1 MYPDVVICI
10 AIPALNFV
18 PVRYI
23 GIARSTISIITRGLR
38 KNTMATSRRALVL
51 CAFVLQLLMVGAT
64 ASPLADSTNPLGDA
78 SKMNADLV
86 ERLAEVD
93 DPTVLPVIFQ
103 LESPLTPN
111 DKAFIQQLGLD
122 LLGEA
127 PLIDGGLVE
136 GAAID
141 VRRMSTWDRVEFM
154 ELDKPLEFFYL
165 PSDWGGQPQPG
176 IMMHETTHVV
186 RATDAWDRVIVTPS
200 GEILREVDLSFTEW
214 DGDGTAIV
222 DLDTGVDAGHPDYDY
237 LEPWTGEKTLYSA
250 KWTPADNEW
259 VETRN
264 SDTSSGHG
272 THVGGTIAGNGDASA
287 GRRAGVAKGGQ
298 LIALG
303 AGDGA
308 SIFAGVQ
315 GLEWTHA
322 HSIPGQNPHHIR
334 VVSNSWG
341 SDGDYNPEGAI
352 AQLTDRLT
360 YENGVAV
367 IFAASNS
374 GGSGA
379 ECSGDL
385 RTNVYANTPSAIS
398 VAALTHDGTQVTSFS
413 SRGCMNQQHT
423 WPDVGAPGRD
433 IWATAPRGTAIDAST
448 RTQGDLYYMSIS
460 GTSMATPHVGGMAGI
475 LLDVA
480 PSLSVADYHR
490 DDHDFG
496 DSLVGGDGTAAYRQ
510 FEDWNERNSSRV
522 HEVELILEL
531 TARYEGM
538 DNACESGNDEDGCN
552 DIPEECYRSSTGQCH
567 DWRIGHGLTDV
578 DAAVAL
584 ARTLQL
590 MRDQDGDGLVDH
602 PEYNVWDAFDIYEGM
617 MTTATI
623 PANTDRVRH
632 AWKGDWNH
640 FNNGQTGAVYYTED
654 SHYVWIPNGTT
665 RLEATFAASEVDIDT
680 GQAGAL
686 QLSID
691 LGEDGSNDA
700 QGQGNR
706 LADSW
711 YYDLPVD
718 ESSWGKWAHFD
729 VSGTAVTLWGFLGDI
744 EFFESRIPYTVDV
757 MLTMDLTQPVNIEFE
772 QRPDFY
778 SDLNPT
784 TPSDEYEDSMDG
796 MLTFTRKAYDQA
808 AVVSAIAPKTTT
820 EVSSESGFFSRM
832 AGVIADHPLAV
843 LIALVML
850 IGAAGTVGYNVR
862 LQTEEDV
869 EEAVLLDETED

>member
-1 MYPDVVICI
+1 MVVSKCE
-10 AIPALNFV
+10 LVGNLFV
-18 PVRYI
+18 A
-23 GIARSTISIITRGLR
+23 IARKTISVIMLRRGFSV
-38 KNTMATSRRALVL
+38 MATRRRALFL
-51 CAFVLQLLMVGAT
+51 SALVLQLLMVGAA
-64 ASPLADSTNPLGDA
+64 ASPLADDINPLGDA
-78 SKMNADLV
+78 SKMNTDLV
-86 ERLAEVD
+86 ERLAEAD
-93 DPTVLPVIFQ
+93 DATTLPVIFQ
-103 LESPLTPN
+103 LHSPVTHS
-111 DKAFIQQLGLD
+111 DEAYMEELGLEVI
-122 LLGEA
+122 GHA
-127 PLIDGGLVE
+127 ALIDGGLLE

-141 VRRMSTWDRVEFM
+141 VRRLSSWERVEYL

-165 PSDWGGQPQPG
+165 PSEWGGQPNPG

-200 GEILREVDLSFTEW
+200 GEILRETDLSFTEW

-250 KWTPADNEW
+250 KWTPADNDW

-298 LIALG
+298 LVALG

-322 HSIPGQNPHHIR
+322 HSVPGQNPYHIR

-341 SDGDYNPEGAI
+341 SDGDYNPDGAI
-352 AQLTDRLT
+352 TQLTDRLT

-374 GGSGA
+374 GGSGG

-398 VAALTHDGTQVTSFS
+398 VAALTHDGTAVTSFS

-475 LLDVA
+475 LIDVA
-480 PSLSVADYHR
+480 PSLGAADYHR

-496 DSLVGGDGTAAYRQ
+496 DSLVGGDGTAAYGQ
-510 FEDWNERNSSRV
+510 FEDWDERNNSRV

-538 DNACESGNDEDGCN
+538 ENSCEDGNGDDSCN

-590 MRDQDGDGLVDH
+590 MRDQDGDGIVDR
-602 PEYNVWDAFDIYEGM
+602 PEYTVFDAFDIYESM
-617 MTTATI
+617 MTTVSI
-623 PANTDRVRH
+623 PTNTDRIRH

-654 SHYVWIPNGTT
+654 SHYVWIPNGTV
-665 RLEATFAASEVDIDT
+665 RLEATFSATEVDLDT

-686 QLSID
+686 QLAID
-691 LGEDGSNDA
+691 LGEDGSDDA

-718 ESSWGKWAHFD
+718 ESAWGKWAHFD
-729 VSGTAVTLWGFLGDI
+729 ISGSAVTLWGFFNDI

-757 MLTMDLTQPVNIEFE
+757 MLTMDLSQPVNVQFE

-784 TPSDEYEDSMDG
+784 TPSDEYDESMDG
-796 MLTFTRKAYDQA
+796 MLTFTRPAYDQA
-808 AVVSAIAPKTTT
+808 TVVSLIQPKSMSGGT
-820 EVSSESGFFSRM
+820 SSSDGFFSTL
-832 AGVIADHPLAV
+832 GGIIADHPFAV
-843 LIALVML
+843 IFSLLML
-850 IGAAGTVGYNVR
+850 IGAAGTAGYAVR
-862 LQTEEDV
+862 LQTEDDV
-869 EEAVLLDETED
+869 EDAVLVAELET

>member
-1 MYPDVVICI
+1 
-10 AIPALNFV
+10 
-18 PVRYI
+18 
-23 GIARSTISIITRGLR
+23 
-38 KNTMATSRRALVL
+38 MATTRRAMVL
-51 CAFVLQLLMVGAT
+51 CALVLQLLMVGAT

-78 SKMNADLV
+78 TKMNADLV
-86 ERLAEVD
+86 ERLDEVED
-93 DPTVLPVIFQ
+93 TTILPVIFQ
-103 LESPLTPN
+103 LHSPITPH
-111 DKAFIQQLGLD
+111 DEAYMADLGLA
-122 LLGEA
+122 LMGEA
-127 PLIDGGLVE
+127 PLLDAGLVE
-136 GAAID
+136 GKAID
-141 VRRMSTWDRVEFM
+141 LRRMSTWDRVEYL

-165 PSDWGGQPQPG
+165 PSEWGGQPDPG

-186 RATDAWDRVIVTPS
+186 RATDTWDRVIISPS
-200 GEILREVDLSFTEW
+200 GEILREIDLSFSEW

-250 KWTPADNEW
+250 KWTPADNDW

-272 THVGGTIAGNGDASA
+272 THVGGTIAGNGDASG

-298 LIALG
+298 LVALG

-315 GLEWTHA
+315 GLEWTYA
-322 HSIPGQNPHHIR
+322 HSIPGQNPYHIR

-341 SDGDYNPEGAI
+341 SDGDYDPQGTI
-352 AQLTDRLT
+352 TQLTDRLT
-360 YENGVAV
+360 YENDVAV

-398 VAALTHDGTQVTSFS
+398 VAALTHDGTAVTSFS

-433 IWATAPRGTAIDAST
+433 IWATAPRGTAIDATT
-448 RTQGDLYYMSIS
+448 RAQGDLYYMAIS

-480 PSLSVADYHR
+480 PSLGAADYHR

-496 DSLVGGDGTAAYRQ
+496 DSLVGGEGTASYAQY
-510 FEDWNERNSSRV
+510 EDWNERNNSRV

-538 DNACESGNDEDGCN
+538 ANSCEAGNDEDSCN
-552 DIPEECYRSSTGQCH
+552 DIPEECYRSATGECH
-567 DWRIGHGLTDV
+567 DWRIGHGLTDL

-590 MRDQDGDGLVDH
+590 MRDQDGDGIVDH
-602 PEYNVWDAFDIYEGM
+602 PEYNVWDAYEIYENM
-617 MTTATI
+617 MTTTTI

-665 RLEATFAASEVDIDT
+665 RLEATFTAVETSLDT
-680 GQAGAL
+680 GQAGLL
-686 QLSID
+686 QLEID

-700 QGQGNR
+700 QGEGNR
-706 LADSW
+706 IADSW
-711 YYDLPVD
+711 YYDLTVD
-718 ESSWGKWAHFD
+718 ESAWGQWAHFD

-744 EFFESRIPYTVDV
+744 EFFESRVPYTVDV
-757 MLTMDLTQPVNIEFE
+757 MLTLDLSQPVDIQFE

-784 TPSDEYEDSMDG
+784 TPSDDYENNMDG
-796 MLTFTRKAYDQA
+796 MLTFTRSAYDQA
-808 AVVSAIAPKTTT
+808 TVVSLITPKETVEETKRT
-820 EVSSESGFFSRM
+820 GFFSSLG
-832 AGVIADHPLAV
+832 GVIADHPFAV
-843 LIALVML
+843 IISLLML
-850 IGAAGTVGYNVR
+850 IGAAGTMGYTVR
-862 LQTEEDV
+862 LQTEEDA
-869 EEAVLLDETED
+869 EEAVLLDADEGELPAESEDKA